1 MKITIAKT
9 AGFCF
14 GVRNAIRVAQ
24 EEAEKRKRPV
34 YTYGPL
40 IHNRDVI
47 GKLEEQQIFA
57 LQDPAELKA
66 GDAVIIRAHGVGEA
80 VYQMLEERSVQIIDA
95 TCPYVKKIHDIVRQQ
110 GEKGDQVIILGDPQH
125 PEVQGIEGWCLQ
137 KPYIYQTEEEIAA
150 GAPPKGARY
159 TLVAQTTFD
168 QYKFRKIVEFLD
180 KMEYNLYVCPTICTA
195 TAQHQTEALELAK
208 SSDAVIVIGGKH
220 SSNTRKLYNLC
231 LSECASTYYVE
242 NAEELSSVRLKPD
255 ALAVGITAG
264 ASTPDYIIQEV
275 VSKMSESNI
284 FEEMLNESFKEIHSR
299 DIVSGT
305 VAQVTD
311 NEIVFNI
318 GYKCDGTM
326 TKAEFGGSDAPLTE
340 QVQVGDT
347 MEVMVVKVGDS
358 EVTLSRR
365 RLVQDLAYAELES
378 AMENKEI
385 LTGIVTET
393 LENGVIVRHGD
404 VKVFIPSSL
413 CDVRRIDV
421 KTLLNQ
427 EIEYRIIRLQRKRG
441 RVMGDRRSVIA
452 EKRAAL
458 REETVQKLVEGAHL
472 MGTVKN
478 ITNYCAFV
486 DLGGIDGMLHVSEMG
501 WATVRNP
508 NRYVKTD
515 EQIEVMVKSY
525 DPETQRI
532 SLTTK
537 FPETNPWQDA
547 AEKYA
552 VGNIVAGKVVR
563 FADFGAFVEL
573 QKGIDALIHISHLSR
588 KFVKHPSEVLT
599 IGQEIEAKVI
609 DFDEEA
615 KRISL
620 SMRELEPEEPE
631 TEEEIVEEE
640 METTEEE

>member
-1 MKITIAKT
+1 MKITVAKT

-14 GVRNAIRVAQ
+14 GVRNAIEVAKK
-24 EEAEKRKRPV
+24 ESEKRQGPI

-40 IHNRDVI
+40 IHNHDVI
-47 GKLEEQQIFA
+47 AQLEAQKIFA
-57 LQDPAELKA
+57 VEHAEELNE
-66 GDAVIIRAHGVGEA
+66 GDTVVIRAHGVGEA
-80 VYQMLEERSVQIIDA
+80 VYEMLAQRQLHVVDA
-95 TCPYVKKIHDIVRQQ
+95 TCPYVKKIHQIVRER
-110 GEKGDQVIILGDPQH
+110 GKMGDQIIILGDPKH
-125 PEVQGIEGWCLQ
+125 PEVQGIRGWCIK
-137 KPYIYQTEEEIAA
+137 KPYIYQTEDEIRENLPEIQNA
-150 GAPPKGARY
+150 Y

-195 TAQHQTEALELAK
+195 TAQHQKEALELAK
-208 SSDAVIVIGGKH
+208 SNDAVIVIGGKH

-231 LSECASTYYVE
+231 LSQCENTYYVE
-242 NAEELSSVRLKPD
+242 NAEELVKLKPD

-275 VSKMSESNI
+275 VSKMSESNV

-347 MEVMVVKVGDS
+347 FEVMVVKVGDS

-365 RLVQDLAYAELES
+365 RLVQDRAYVELEN
-378 AMENKEI
+378 AMESKEI
-385 LTGIVTET
+385 LTGVVTEV
-393 LENGVIVRHGD
+393 LENGVIVLHGD

-413 CDVRRIDV
+413 CDQRRIDV

-441 RVMGDRRSVIA
+441 RVMGDRRSVVV

-458 REETVQKLVEGAHL
+458 REETVKKLVEGAHL
-472 MGTVKN
+472 IGTVKN
-478 ITNYCAFV
+478 ITNYCAFI
-486 DLGGIDGMLHVSEMG
+486 DLGGIDGMLHISEMG
-501 WATVRNP
+501 WTAVRNP

-537 FPETNPWQDA
+537 FPETNPWKDA

-552 VGNIVAGKVVR
+552 IGNIVTGKVVR

-609 DFDEEA
+609 DFDEET

-631 TEEEIVEEE
+631 TEIE
-640 METTEEE
+640 ETTEEE